1 MLVTSRLKL
10 PISGVPLK
18 ETEAT
23 DESESEAAYELE
35 PTAEAT
41 LAIAVCSLV
50 KSVLRLFNSV
60 CWD

>member
-1 MLVTSRLKL
+1 MVVTSRLKL
-10 PISGVPLK
+10 PSSGVPLK

-23 DESESEAAYELE
+23 EESESEAEYELE

-41 LAIAVCSLV
+41 FATAVCRLAKSLFRV
-50 KSVLRLFNSV
+50 FNSL